1 MGHKNKKKRFRRL
14 PNVAVLPSMITLA
27 NGIFGFTA
35 IYYAS
40 LGLVDPDKLLLK
52 NLGMTYFT
60 AGAWL
65 IVFAMIADGLDGFV
79 ARKSGSQSDFGG
91 ELDSLSDIV
100 SFGVAPAFLMLG
112 VVKSS
117 GLIEQISSLSPLLA
131 TLPGRVLWLTAAMY
145 FCCAALRLAKFN
157 VENTSDESSHRRFN
171 GLPSPAAAGLI
182 VAFVLLYSDI
192 MREIHKEVP
201 EIAGPGATI
210 VAAIL
215 PLVTVLVA
223 LLMVSSIP
231 YAHIINRYLKGRKPF
246 VNVVIIVVITFL
258 LFIMLQ
264 VTLVVVSVLYVSSGL
279 VTWLWVKVFQH
290 ADLSAADEGQ
300 TKISHANH
308 AHETD

>member
-1 MGHKNKKKRFRRL
+1 MGHNKNKTKRFRRL
-14 PNVAVLPSMITLA
+14 PNIAVLPSMITLT

-40 LGLVDPDKLLLK
+40 LGLADPDAYLLK
-52 NLGMTYFT
+52 SLKMHYFT
-60 AGAWL
+60 AAAWL

-117 GLIEQISSLSPLLA
+117 GLIERIASASPLLT
-131 TLPGRVLWLTAAMY
+131 TLPGRILWITAAMY

-192 MREIHKEVP
+192 APEIHKEAP
-201 EIAGPGATI
+201 DIAGTGATI
-210 VAAIL
+210 VAALL
-215 PLVTVLVA
+215 PFITVLVA

-231 YAHIINRYLKGRKPF
+231 YAHVINRYFKGRKPF
-246 VNVVIIVVITFL
+246 VNVVIIMVIIL
-258 LFIMLQ
+258 LLIIKLQ
-264 VTLVVVSVLYVSSGL
+264 ITLVLVSVLYVGSGL
-279 VTWLWVKVFQH
+279 FHWICTKFFNQPDQTISNDEQTDTYDANE
-290 ADLSAADEGQ
+290 ADL
-300 TKISHANH
+300 
-308 AHETD
+308 